1 MFLPVSELQ
10 LRNLDFDLKI
20 APGELNFLD
29 DTLRQESD
37 LVVQGTASLRPSTRE
52 ILVRGFLSVDVSFP
66 CDRCL
71 ERVRQR
77 IEKELSLNY
86 LPEEMGPME
95 DEREIGEAEADI
107 GFYSG
112 GGIEL
117 DDLLRESV
125 LLELP
130 MRRVCQPACAAAP
143 EKLLSV
149 PAASGSGQMP
159 DSRWEAL
166 GGLRLKKS
174 NVEKPGE

>member
-86 LPEEMGPME
+86 LPEELGPME

-130 MRRVCQPACAAAP
+130 MRRVCQPACVAAP
-143 EKLLSV
+143 EKLLGTQ
-149 PAASGSGQMP
+149 AKESGQKP

-166 GGLRLKKS
+166 GGLRLQKS
-174 NVEKPGE
+174 KTGKPGE

>member
-10 LRNLDFDLKI
+10 LRDFDFDLKM

-29 DTLRQESD
+29 DSLRQETD

-77 IEKELSLNY
+77 IEKEFSLAY
-86 LPEEMGPME
+86 LPEEFGPTE
-95 DEREIGEAEADI
+95 DERAIGEAEADL

-112 GGIEL
+112 GGLEL

-130 MRRVCQPACAAAP
+130 MRRVCEPACAAAP
-143 EKLLSV
+143 EKFLAEDV
-149 PAASGSGQMP
+149 PSEIGQRP

-166 GGLRLKKS
+166 GSLRVPKS
-174 NVEKPGE
+174 DAGEPGE